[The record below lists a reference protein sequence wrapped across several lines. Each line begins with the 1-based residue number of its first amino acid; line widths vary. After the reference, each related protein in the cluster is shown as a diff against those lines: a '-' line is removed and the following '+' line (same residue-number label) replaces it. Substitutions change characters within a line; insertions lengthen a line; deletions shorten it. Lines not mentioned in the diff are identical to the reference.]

1 MGGAG
6 SGMGERRSSGDLFDV
21 PVVVA
26 PPWRGGRP
34 EDHQLPSVRGLV
46 SADFTV
52 VGAGLAGLS
61 TAYHLL
67 RYAPGADVAVVDAGH
82 PAAGASGHGTGLL
95 GPRAGPPVDRAVR
108 RFGPD
113 TARRMHGASEDAVAG
128 ALELCRTLDV
138 PVRTGEQ
145 LVVARSPEGLAR
157 LSGQS
162 AAYRALGLDVP
173 SLSAAGVRER
183 IDVPCQAGLLHR
195 QAATLDPA
203 QLTAALARACVA
215 NGARLYG
222 RSPVVGRSGT
232 GSGGTRLLF
241 PRGELRTGAGV
252 FAVNGGAGALG
263 LPVGTV
269 APLEVHAI
277 ATEPLKPAVREALGE
292 ASGAALVDAARL
304 APYFRLTP
312 DGRLVMG
319 GGRASLPGRACAAG
333 ARRDDRARL
342 ATWRWLAERMRGL
355 HPLLADTDVTHRWTG
370 RIGVTLDDLPVVGP
384 LAGAP
389 GMWFIGGCCGH
400 GLALSIAHG
409 AYVARQ
415 LVGGG
420 DGKGSWEG
428 GGPSLPWHRSAA
440 PTLPF
445 GGAGRV
451 VLRRYLDRLDRD
463 VRRSPCL

>member
-6 SGMGERRSSGDLFDV
+6 HGMGERRSYPGV

-34 EDHQLPSVRGLV
+34 EDHRLPSVRGLV

-82 PAAGASGHGTGLL
+82 PAVGASGHGTGLL
-95 GPRAGPPVDRAVR
+95 GPRAGPPVDRAIR

-113 TARRMHGASEDAVAG
+113 TARRMHRASEDAVAD

-173 SLSAAGVRER
+173 PLSAAGVRER

-203 QLTAALARACVA
+203 RLTAALARVCVA

-232 GSGGTRLLF
+232 GSGGTRLVF

-277 ATEPLKPAVREALGE
+277 ATEPLKPTVREALGE
-292 ASGAALVDAARL
+292 GSGAALVDVARL

-312 DGRLVMG
+312 DGRLVVG
-319 GGRASLPGRACAAG
+319 GGRASLPGRPPGTGG
-333 ARRDDRARL
+333 ARKDDRARL

-355 HPLLADTDVTHRWTG
+355 HPLLAETAVTHQWTG

-384 LAGAP
+384 LVGTP
-389 GMWFIGGCCGH
+389 EMWFIGGCCGH

-420 DGKGSWEG
+420 EG
-428 GGPSLPWHRSAA
+428 GGPALPWHRSAA
-440 PTLPF
+440 PTLPL

-451 VLRRYLDRLDRD
+451 VLRRYLDRLDRN
-463 VRRSPCL
+463 VRCRTQP

>member
-1 MGGAG
+1 MRFV
-6 SGMGERRSSGDLFDV
+6 GERQSHGDSYDLS
-21 PVVVA
+21 VA
-26 PPWRGGRP
+26 PPWRGWPPDDR
-34 EDHQLPSVRGLV
+34 QLPSVRGLV

-52 VGAGLAGLS
+52 VGGGLAGLS

-82 PAAGASGHGTGLL
+82 PGAGASGHGTGLL
-95 GPRAGPPVDRAVR
+95 GPRAGPPVDRAIR
-108 RFGPD
+108 RHGPD
-113 TARRMHGASEDAVAG
+113 AARRMHLASEDAVAS
-128 ALELCRTLDV
+128 ALELCRALDV

-157 LSGQS
+157 LSGQ
-162 AAYRALGLDVP
+162 AAACRALGLDVP

-183 IDVPCQAGLLHR
+183 VDVPCQAGLLYR
-195 QAATLDPA
+195 RAATLDPA
-203 QLTAALARACVA
+203 QLTAALARACAAV
-215 NGARLYG
+215 GARLYG

-232 GSGGTRLLF
+232 GSGSGSGSGGTRLLF

-277 ATEPLKPAVREALGE
+277 ATEPLKPAAREVLGE
-292 ASGAALVDAARL
+292 GSGASVVDAARL

-312 DGRLVMG
+312 DGRLVVG
-319 GGRASLPGRACAAG
+319 GGRASLPGVVGTAR

-342 ATWRWLAERMRGL
+342 ATWGWLVERVRGL
-355 HPLLADTDVTHRWTG
+355 HPLLADIRVTHRWTG
-370 RIGVTLDDLPVVGP
+370 RIGVTLDDMPVVGP
-384 LAGAP
+384 VADAP
-389 GMWFIGGCCGH
+389 GMWFIGGCGGH

-415 LVGGG
+415 LAGG
-420 DGKGSWEG
+420 WEG
-428 GGPSLPWHRSAA
+428 GWEGAGGPSLPWHRSAA
-440 PTLPF
+440 PTLPL
-445 GGAGRV
+445 GGVGRV
-451 VLRRYLDRLDRD
+451 VLRRYLERLDRG
-463 VRRSPCL
+463 VRKTA

>member
-1 MGGAG
+1 
-6 SGMGERRSSGDLFDV
+6 MGERHSPDDLFDV
-21 PVVVA
+21 PVALA

-34 EDHQLPSVRGLV
+34 EDHQLPSVQGLL

-82 PAAGASGHGTGLL
+82 PATGASGHGTGLL
-95 GPRAGPPVDRAVR
+95 GPRAGPPVDRALR
-108 RFGPD
+108 RHGPD
-113 TARRMHGASEDAVAG
+113 AARRMHRASEDAVAG
-128 ALELCRTLDV
+128 ALELCRVLDV

-157 LSGQS
+157 LSEQ
-162 AAYRALGLDVP
+162 ATAYRALGLDVP

-195 QAATLDPA
+195 HAATLDPA
-203 QLTAALARACVA
+203 LLTAALARACA
-215 NGARLYG
+215 AGGARLYG
-222 RSPVVGRSGT
+222 RSPVVGHHAT

-241 PRGELRTGAGV
+241 PRGELRTRAGV
-252 FAVNGGAGALG
+252 FAVNGGADALG

-277 ATEPLKPAVREALGE
+277 ATEPLKRAVRTALGE
-292 ASGAALVDAARL
+292 ASGASWVDAARL

-312 DGRLVMG
+312 EGRLVLG
-319 GGRASLPGRACAAG
+319 GGRASLPGAPGGAG
-333 ARRDDRARL
+333 ERRDDRARR
-342 ATWRWLAERMRGL
+342 ATWQWLAERMRAL
-355 HPLLADTDVTHRWTG
+355 HPLLADTAVTHRWTG

-384 LAGAP
+384 LAPSP
-389 GMWFIGGCCGH
+389 GMWFVGGCCGH
-400 GLALSIAHG
+400 GLALSVAHG

-415 LVGGG
+415 LVGAGAR
-420 DGKGSWEG
+420 DVD
-428 GGPSLPWHRSAA
+428 GGPGLPWHRSAA
-440 PTLPF
+440 PRLPF

-451 VLRRYLDRLDRD
+451 VLRRHLDRLDRR
-463 VRRSPCL
+463 VRSAV

>member
-1 MGGAG
+1 
-6 SGMGERRSSGDLFDV
+6 MGEHRPCGDTKVQV
-21 PVVVA
+21 PAVVG

-34 EDHQLPSVRGLV
+34 EDHQLPCVRGLL

-67 RYAPGADVAVVDAGH
+67 CHSPGADVVVVDAGH

-95 GPRAGPPVDRAVR
+95 GPRAGPPVDRALR

-113 TARRMHGASEDAVAG
+113 TARRMHLASEDAVAG
-128 ALELCRTLDV
+128 ALELCRALDV

-145 LVVARSPEGLAR
+145 LVVARSAEGLAR
-157 LSGQS
+157 LSAQS
-162 AAYRALGLDVP
+162 AACRELGLDVP
-173 SLSAAGVRER
+173 PLSAAGVRER
-183 IDVPCQAGLLHR
+183 IDVPCQAGLLYR
-195 QAATLDPA
+195 RAATLDPA
-203 QLTAALARACVA
+203 RLTAALARACVA

-222 RSPVVGRSGT
+222 RSPVVGRDVT

-277 ATEPLKPAVREALGE
+277 ATEPLKPAVREVLGE
-292 ASGAALVDAARL
+292 ASGASLIDAARL

-312 DGRLVMG
+312 DGRLVVG
-319 GGRASLPGRACAAG
+319 GGRASLPGEAACAAG
-333 ARRDDRARL
+333 VRRDDRVRL
-342 ATWRWLAERMRGL
+342 ATWRWLAERVRGL

-384 LAGAP
+384 VADSP
-389 GMWFIGGCCGH
+389 GMWFIGGCGGH

-420 DGKGSWEG
+420 A
-428 GGPSLPWHRSAA
+428 GPSLPWHRSAA
-440 PTLPF
+440 PPLPL
-445 GGAGRV
+445 GGVGRA
-451 VLRRYLDRLDRD
+451 VLRRYLERLDRG
-463 VRRSPCL
+463 VRKTA

>member
-1 MGGAG
+1 M
-6 SGMGERRSSGDLFDV
+6 
-21 PVVVA
+21 
-26 PPWRGGRP
+26 
-34 EDHQLPSVRGLV
+34 

-95 GPRAGPPVDRAVR
+95 GPRAGPPVDRALR
-108 RFGPD
+108 RHGPD
-113 TARRMHGASEDAVAG
+113 AARRMHRASEDAVAG
-128 ALELCRTLDV
+128 ALELCRVLDV

-157 LSGQS
+157 LSGQA

-203 QLTAALARACVA
+203 LLTAALAGACA
-215 NGARLYG
+215 AGGARLYG
-222 RSPVVGRSGT
+222 SSPVVGHHAT

-241 PRGELRTGAGV
+241 PRGELRTRAGV
-252 FAVNGGAGALG
+252 FAVNGGADALG

-277 ATEPLKPAVREALGE
+277 ATEPLKPAVREVFGE
-292 ASGAALVDAARL
+292 ASGASWVDAARL

-312 DGRLVMG
+312 EGRLVLG
-319 GGRASLPGRACAAG
+319 GGRASPPGAPGGAG
-333 ARRDDRARL
+333 ERRDDRARR
-342 ATWRWLAERMRGL
+342 ATWQWLAERMRAL
-355 HPLLADTDVTHRWTG
+355 HPLLADTAVTHRWTG
-370 RIGVTLDDLPVVGP
+370 RIGATLDDLPVVGP
-384 LAGAP
+384 LAQSP

-400 GLALSIAHG
+400 GLALSVAHG

-415 LVGGG
+415 LVGVGAREV
-420 DGKGSWEG
+420 D
-428 GGPSLPWHRSAA
+428 GGPGLPWHRPAA
-440 PTLPF
+440 PRLPF

-451 VLRRYLDRLDRD
+451 VLRRHLDRLDRR
-463 VRRSPCL
+463 VRSAV

>member
-1 MGGAG
+1 M
-6 SGMGERRSSGDLFDV
+6 
-21 PVVVA
+21 
-26 PPWRGGRP
+26 
-34 EDHQLPSVRGLV
+34 

-67 RYAPGADVAVVDAGH
+67 RHTPGADVAVVDAGH

-95 GPRAGPPVDRAVR
+95 GPRAGPPVDRAIR
-108 RFGPD
+108 RYGPD
-113 TARRMHGASEDAVAG
+113 TARRMHRASEDAVAG
-128 ALELCRTLDV
+128 ALELCRALDV
-138 PVRTGEQ
+138 PVRHGEQ
-145 LVVARSPEGLAR
+145 LVVARSAEGLTR
-157 LSGQS
+157 LSGQ
-162 AAYRALGLDVP
+162 AAGYRALGLDVP

-183 IDVPCQAGLLHR
+183 IDVPCQAALLHR
-195 QAATLDPA
+195 RAATLDPA
-203 QLTAALARACVA
+203 QLTAALADACVA

-222 RSPVVGRSGT
+222 RSPVVGLSVT

-241 PRGELRTGAGV
+241 PRGELRTRAGV

-277 ATEPLKPAVREALGE
+277 ATEPLKPAVRAVLGE
-292 ASGAALVDAARL
+292 GAEGAGTGAGAGAGAGVSVVDAARL

-319 GGRASLPGRACAAG
+319 GGRASLSVAPGSAG
-333 ARRDDRARL
+333 CRRDDRARL
-342 ATWRWLAERMRGL
+342 ATWGWLTERMRAL
-355 HPLLADTDVTHRWTG
+355 HPLLADTAVTHRWTG

-384 LAGAP
+384 VGGAP

-400 GLALSIAHG
+400 GLAMSIAHG

-415 LVGGG
+415 LASGGPG
-420 DGKGSWEG
+420 DGSGV
-428 GGPSLPWHRSAA
+428 LPWHRSAA
-440 PTLPF
+440 PRLPF

-451 VLRRYLDRLDRD
+451 VLRRYLDSLDRG
-463 VRRSPCL
+463 VRRER

>member
-1 MGGAG
+1 
-6 SGMGERRSSGDLFDV
+6 MGERQSHDAPLDV
-21 PVVVA
+21 PVTVA

-34 EDHQLPSVRGLV
+34 EDHQLPSLRGLV

-95 GPRAGPPVDRAVR
+95 GPRAGPPVDRAIR
-108 RFGPD
+108 RHGPD
-113 TARRMHGASEDAVAG
+113 TARRMHRASEDAVAG

-145 LVVARSPEGLAR
+145 LVVARSPQGLAR
-157 LSGQS
+157 LSGQA

-173 SLSAAGVRER
+173 PLSAAAVRER

-203 QLTAALARACVA
+203 LLTAALARACVA
-215 NGARLYG
+215 GGARLYG
-222 RSPVVGRSGT
+222 RSPVVGWHATGT
-232 GSGGTRLLF
+232 GGARLLF

-292 ASGAALVDAARL
+292 ASGAALIDAARL

-312 DGRLVMG
+312 DGRLVLG
-319 GGRASLPGRACAAG
+319 GGRASLPDPGDETGGAR
-333 ARRDDRARL
+333 ARRDEERRR
-342 ATWRWLAERMRGL
+342 ATWGWLAERMRGL
-355 HPLLADTDVTHRWTG
+355 HPLLADATVTHHWTG

-384 LAGAP
+384 LSGAP

-400 GLALSIAHG
+400 GLALSVAHG

-415 LVGGG
+415 LAG
-420 DGKGSWEG
+420 DGPEG
-428 GGPSLPWHRSAA
+428 REGNGELPWHRSTG
-440 PTLPF
+440 PRMPL
-445 GGAGRV
+445 GGPGRWL
-451 VLRRYLDRLDRD
+451 LRGYLDRLDRG
-463 VRRSPCL
+463 VRRGH

>member
-1 MGGAG
+1 
-6 SGMGERRSSGDLFDV
+6 MGERPSPDDLLLDGPAV
-21 PVVVA
+21 PAIPVTEA
-26 PPWRGGRP
+26 PPWRGGWS

-95 GPRAGPPVDRAVR
+95 GPRAGPPVDRAIR
-108 RFGPD
+108 RHGPD
-113 TARRMHGASEDAVAG
+113 AARRMHRASEDAVTG

-157 LSGQS
+157 LSGQA

-173 SLSAAGVRER
+173 PLSAAGVRER

-195 QAATLDPA
+195 HAATLDPA
-203 QLTAALARACVA
+203 VLTAALARACEA

-222 RSPVVGRSGT
+222 RSPVIGLDAT
-232 GSGGTRLLF
+232 GDGGTRLLF

-277 ATEPLKPAVREALGE
+277 ATEPLKPAAREALGE
-292 ASGAALVDAARL
+292 ASGAAWVDAARL

-312 DGRLVMG
+312 EGRLVLG
-319 GGRASLPGRACAAG
+319 GGRASLPGPVGTAG

-342 ATWRWLAERMRGL
+342 ATWRWLAERMRAL
-355 HPLLADTDVTHRWTG
+355 HPLLADTAVTHRWTG

-384 LAGAP
+384 LAATP

-415 LVGGG
+415 LAGGGTGDGVGGG
-420 DGKGSWEG
+420 
-428 GGPSLPWHRSAA
+428 PALPWHRSAA
-440 PTLPF
+440 PRLPL
-445 GGAGRV
+445 GGAGRMM
-451 VLRRYLDRLDRD
+451 LRRYLDRLDRGA
-463 VRRSPCL
+463 RNTA

>member
-1 MGGAG
+1 
-6 SGMGERRSSGDLFDV
+6 MGERHSPGDLFDV
-21 PVVVA
+21 SVALA
-26 PPWRGGRP
+26 PPWRGRRP
-34 EDHQLPSVRGLV
+34 EDHRLPSVRGLV
-46 SADFTV
+46 SADFTI

-61 TAYHLL
+61 AAYHLL
-67 RYAPGADVAVVDAGH
+67 RYAPGADVVVVDAGH

-95 GPRAGPPVDRAVR
+95 GPRAGPPVDRAIHR
-108 RFGPD
+108 HGPD
-113 TARRMHGASEDAVAG
+113 TARRMHRASEDAVAG
-128 ALELCRTLDV
+128 ALELCRVLDV

-157 LSGQS
+157 LSGQA

-183 IDVPCQAGLLHR
+183 VDVPCQAGLLHR
-195 QAATLDPA
+195 HAATLDPA
-203 QLTAALARACVA
+203 LLTATLARACQA
-215 NGARLYG
+215 EGTRLYG
-222 RSPVVGRSGT
+222 RSPVVGHDAIGT
-232 GSGGTRLLF
+232 GTGGTRLLF

-277 ATEPLKPAVREALGE
+277 ATEPLKRAAREVLGE

-312 DGRLVMG
+312 DGRLVLG
-319 GGRASLPGRACAAG
+319 GGRASLPGPRNAAS
-333 ARRDDRARL
+333 ARRGDRARL
-342 ATWRWLAERMRGL
+342 ATWRWLAERLRAL
-355 HPLLADTDVTHRWTG
+355 HPLLADTRVTHHWTG

-400 GLALSIAHG
+400 GLAMSVAHG
-409 AYVARQ
+409 AHVARQ

-420 DGKGSWEG
+420 VDGS
-428 GGPSLPWHRSAA
+428 PASLPWHRSAA
-440 PTLPF
+440 PRLPF
-445 GGAGRV
+445 GGVGRT
-451 VLRRYLDRLDRD
+451 VLRRHLDRLDRR
-463 VRRSPCL
+463 VRSTA

>member
-1 MGGAG
+1 MT
-6 SGMGERRSSGDLFDV
+6 
-21 PVVVA
+21 VA

-34 EDHQLPSVRGLV
+34 EDHRLPSVRGLS

-95 GPRAGPPVDRAVR
+95 GPRAGPPVDRAIR
-108 RFGPD
+108 RHGPD
-113 TARRMHGASEDAVAG
+113 AARRMHRASEDAVAA
-128 ALELCRTLDV
+128 ALDLCRALDV

-157 LSGQS
+157 LSRQA

-173 SLSAAGVRER
+173 PLSAAGVRER

-195 QAATLDPA
+195 RAATLDPA
-203 QLTAALARACVA
+203 RLTAALARACAAGGV
-215 NGARLYG
+215 RLYG
-222 RSPVVGRSGT
+222 RSPVLGHRADGT
-232 GSGGTRLLF
+232 GGTGGTRLVL
-241 PRGELRTGAGV
+241 PGGELRTGAGV

-269 APLEVHAI
+269 VPLEVHAI

-292 ASGAALVDAARL
+292 ASGAAWVDAAPL

-312 DGRLVMG
+312 EGRLVLG
-319 GGRASLPGRACAAG
+319 GGRASLPGPPGSAG
-333 ARRDDRARL
+333 ARRDDRARV
-342 ATWRWLAERMRGL
+342 ATWRWLAERMRAL
-355 HPLLADTDVTHRWTG
+355 HPLLADATVTHRWTG

-384 LAGAP
+384 LAGVP
-389 GMWFIGGCCGH
+389 GMWFIGGCGGH

-415 LVGGG
+415 LA
-420 DGKGSWEG
+420 DGRGVVDSG
-428 GGPSLPWHRSAA
+428 RAPLPWHRSAT
-440 PTLPF
+440 PRLPL
-445 GGAGRV
+445 GGPGRLL
-451 VLRRYLDRLDRD
+451 LRRHLDRLDRR
-463 VRRSPCL
+463 VRGAE